1 MKREEAKRRI
11 FETKGKIFSV
21 KFTKKDGSVRDMQCR
36 RGVSKGVKGEGLK
49 YDPEKYNLIPVY
61 DMAND
66 GFRMINA
73 DTIQELKI
81 KGETFKIK

>member
-49 YDPEKYNLIPVY
+49 YDPDKYNLIPVY
-61 DMAND
+61 DMAVRD
-66 GFRMINA
+66 YRMINA

>member
-1 MKREEAKRRI
+1 
-11 FETKGKIFSV
+11 
-21 KFTKKDGSVRDMQCR
+21 MQCR
-36 RGVSKGVKGEGLK
+36 RGVSKGVTGEGLK
-49 YDPEKYNLIPVY
+49 YDPNKYNLIPVY

>member
-21 KFTKKDGSVRDMQCR
+21 KFTKKDGSIRDMQCR

-49 YDPEKYNLIPVY
+49 YDPDKYNLIPVY
-61 DMAND
+61 DMAVRD
-66 GFRMINA
+66 YRMINA